1 MQLGSGL
8 EAFAEKPIPALHA
21 ERFSASLAPAQW
33 VIRQRGLRRS
43 HLMVIEARR
52 GAVALRG
59 THVAFEAPALL
70 WLPADLEGDLQVEAG
85 AQGYLIAISEDFLTK
100 TVAGSAEAL
109 HLRRT
114 IDRLVLLKAGQVGE
128 AFNAV
133 IHGCDALVRELH
145 SPGRGTA
152 TMMSSHVLL
161 LCLHL
166 WRSVISGEAPD
177 EAAHRGDGTRLV
189 GNFLQMVELHYRD
202 GWQVARYAAALG
214 VTEDKLHAHCKREK
228 GVSPRAVVHLRLIEE
243 ACTRLQQL
251 DLPVEQ
257 IGYGLGFR
265 DPGYFSRFFRKHQGV
280 SPGAYRRR
288 SRLEQMRRGASY
300 AAWP

>member
-1 MQLGSGL
+1 MQLGSVL
-8 EAFAEKPIPALHA
+8 EGFAEKPIPALHA
-21 ERFSASLAPAQW
+21 ERFSAGLAPAQW

-43 HLMVIEARR
+43 HLLVIEARR

-133 IHGCDALVRELH
+133 IHGCDTLVRELH

-152 TMMSSHVLL
+152 TMTSSHVLL

-177 EAAHRGDGTRLV
+177 EAAH
-189 GNFLQMVELHYRD
+189 
-202 GWQVARYAAALG
+202 G
-214 VTEDKLHAHCKREK
+214 VTAPGWSEIFSRWSNCIIGMAGRSR
-228 GVSPRAVVHLRLIEE
+228 VMRPRWALPRTSFTPTANARKASALAPSCICRLIEE

-280 SPGAYRRR
+280 SPGVYRRR

>member
-1 MQLGSGL
+1 MQLSSGL

-21 ERFSASLAPAQW
+21 ERFSSGLASAQW
-33 VIRQRGLRRS
+33 TIRQRGLRRS
-43 HLMVIEARR
+43 HLLVIESRR
-52 GAVALRG
+52 GAVTLRG
-59 THVAFEAPALL
+59 TNVTFEAPALL
-70 WLPADLEGDLQVEAG
+70 WLPADLEGDLTVEAG

-100 TVAGSAEAL
+100 TVAGSPEAL

-114 IDRLVLLKAGQVGE
+114 IDRLVLLKAEQIE
-128 AFNAV
+128 QAFNAV
-133 IHGCDALVRELH
+133 VNSVDTLVRELH
-145 SPGRGTA
+145 SPGRGTT

-177 EAAHRGDGTRLV
+177 EAAHKGDGTRLV
-189 GNFLQMVELHYRD
+189 GNFLQLVELHYRD
-202 GWQVARYAAALG
+202 GWAVARYAAALG

-228 GVSPRAVVHLRLIEE
+228 GVSPRAVVHVRLIEE

-257 IGYGLGFR
+257 IGFGLGFR

>member
-1 MQLGSGL
+1 MQLGTGL
-8 EAFAEKPIPALHA
+8 EGLVEKPIPALHA
-21 ERFSASLAPAQW
+21 ERFSAGLAPAQW
-33 VIRQRGLRRS
+33 GIRQRGLRRS
-43 HLMVIEARR
+43 YLLVIEARR

-59 THVAFEAPALL
+59 TDVAFEAPALL

-85 AQGYLIAISEDFLTK
+85 AQGYLVAISEDFLTK

-114 IDRLVLLKAGQVGE
+114 IDRLVLLKAAQVGE
-128 AFNAV
+128 VFNAV
-133 IHGCDALVRELH
+133 VHGCDALVRELH
-145 SPGRGTA
+145 SPARGSA

-166 WRSVISGEAPD
+166 WRSVISGESSD
-177 EAAHRGDGTRLV
+177 EAANGSDGTRLV

-202 GWQVARYAAALG
+202 GWPVARYAAALG

-228 GVSPRAVVHLRLIEE
+228 GVSPRAIVHVRLIEE

-280 SPGAYRRR
+280 SPGVYRRR